1 MGDFFKEL
9 EKYRGTSLTRNN
21 GNKLIFQRLPD
32 KKRMS
37 VMVYDSEKNIHYVVG
52 YITDEEKLKEVF
64 LA

>member
-1 MGDFFKEL
+1 M
-9 EKYRGTSLTRNN
+9 
-21 GNKLIFQRLPD
+21 NKQEALPD

-37 VMVYDSEKNIHYVVG
+37 VMVYDSEKNIHHIVG

>member
-9 EKYRGTSLTRNN
+9 EKYRGTSLTRND

-37 VMVYDSEKNIHYVVG
+37 VMVYDSEKNIHHIVG